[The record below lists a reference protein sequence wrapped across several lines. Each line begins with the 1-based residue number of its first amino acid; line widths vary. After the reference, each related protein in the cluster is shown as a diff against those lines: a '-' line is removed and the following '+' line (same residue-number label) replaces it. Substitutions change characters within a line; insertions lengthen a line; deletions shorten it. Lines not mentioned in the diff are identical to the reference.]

1 MPARSHVSLSV
12 KLAAT
17 LLQMKRVDES
27 GKLVPV
33 IPYEK
38 GKTLTAKEIISRFQF
53 DHYPIMNTHDGPAEP
68 WNLTPRLTEEH
79 AMKTTG
85 RRGESR
91 LADQAN
97 GDTPRA
103 AKLNRISA
111 KQAEFRARLLAKAEG
126 REPPQPARRK
136 HKIPSRPFP
145 KRAKHA

>member
-1 MPARSHVSLSV
+1 MTRRQHIPVMVRLHAALIQLGFEPHEVELDHDPA
-12 KLAAT
+12 LALRPIDPETGDTIPPANDP
-17 LLQMKRVDES
+17 RY
-27 GKLVPV
+27 LVFRP
-33 IPYEK
+33 K
-38 GKTLTAKEIISRFQF
+38 A
-53 DHYPIMNTHDGPAEP
+53 
-68 WNLTPRLTEEH
+68 EH

-111 KQAEFRARLLAKAEG
+111 KQAEFRARLLAKTEG

-136 HKIPSRPFP
+136 HKIQSRPFP